1 MELNHIE
8 EKMNKTI
15 SVLQENFSEVRAG
28 RANPAILNKIRV
40 DYYGT
45 PTPINQVAGIS
56 VPEAKLIVI
65 QPWDISLLKEIEKEI
80 LKAEIGINPN
90 NDGKVI
96 RLAFPEL
103 NEERRKELVKEV
115 KKMAE
120 DSKVSIRSIRREAM
134 DEAKKLQKDNQMTE
148 DELKGAED
156 KIQKLTDNKIAE
168 IDKILAE
175 KEKEI
180 MSV

>member
-56 VPEAKLIVI
+56 VPEARLIVI

-134 DEAKKLQKDNQMTE
+134 DEAKKLQKNNQMTE

>member
-1 MELNHIE
+1 MDYTNLKDKME
-8 EKMNKTI
+8 KTI
-15 SVLQENFSEVRAG
+15 NVYSEKIAEVRAG
-28 RANPAILNKIRV
+28 RANPAILNKVKI

-56 VPEAKLIVI
+56 VPEARLIVI
-65 QPWDISLLKEIEKEI
+65 QPWDASILKEIEKAI
-80 LKAEIGINPN
+80 LASDIGINPN

-103 NEERRKELVKEV
+103 NEERRKELAKDVR
-115 KKMAE
+115 KMAE
-120 DSKVSIRSIRREAM
+120 DARVAIRSIRREGI
-134 DEAKKLQKDNQMTE
+134 DKAKQEQKEGYMTE
-148 DELKGAED
+148 DELKQAENE
-156 KIQKLTDNKIAE
+156 IQKITDKNIEE
-168 IDKILAE
+168 IDKILEA